1 MKQLYLYNCPE
12 CGWQLISQG
21 KFNAKCIHCHH
32 KMIASYNVSVE
43 AIEKFHKQVESMS
56 ATIKKWSELMCAAIS
71 KINAR

>member
-21 KFNAKCIHCHH
+21 KFNAECIHCHR
-32 KMIASYNVSVE
+32 KMIESYDVSPE
-43 AIEKFHKQVESMS
+43 AIEKFHKELKALYQ
-56 ATIKKWSELMCAAIS
+56 TIKKYTDMITSAIS